1 VTIEA
6 HMDQG
11 FWNERWAQGQI
22 GFHKP
27 APHDLLVAHYD
38 GTLKGRQRVYVPL
51 CGKSVD
57 LVWLRDHGHDVVG
70 CEFVGSAVAAFF
82 AEQVPEAAPTSTRVN
97 ELVLHETRGIRIVQG
112 DAFAIDAFATGGH
125 VDAIWDRAALVA
137 IDPKD
142 RARYVEA
149 LLRVLVPGGVILLV
163 TFTYDQAKVPG
174 PPWSV
179 TDDDVRTLF
188 GATCTIEKLEAR
200 DEELGPKFVEAGV
213 TSLVES
219 AFLLTKR

>member
-1 VTIEA
+1 ME
-6 HMDQG
+6 QG

-27 APHDLLVAHYD
+27 APHDLLVTHHD
-38 GTLKGRQRVYVPL
+38 RLKGRQRVYVPL

-82 AEQVPEAAPTSTRVN
+82 AEQVPEATPTSTRVN
-97 ELVLHETRGIRIVQG
+97 ELVLHETRGLRIVQG
-112 DAFAIDAFATGGH
+112 DAFAVDSFATGGR
-125 VDAIWDRAALVA
+125 VDAVWDRAALVA

-142 RARYVEA
+142 RPRYVEA

-163 TFTYDQAKVPG
+163 TFTYDQSKLPG

-179 TDDDVRTLF
+179 PDDEVHALF
-188 GATCTIEKLEAR
+188 GASCSVEKLAAR
-200 DEELGPKFVEAGV
+200 NEQPGPKFVEAGA

-219 AFLLTKR
+219 VFLLTKR

>member
-1 VTIEA
+1 
-6 HMDQG
+6 MNQG

-22 GFHKP
+22 GFHK
-27 APHDLLVAHYD
+27 AVAHELLVAHHD

-82 AEQVPEAAPTSTRVN
+82 DEQVPEATPTSTRVN

-112 DAFAIDAFATGGH
+112 DAFAVDSFATGGR

-137 IDPKD
+137 VDPKD
-142 RARYVEA
+142 RPRYVEA
-149 LLRVLVPGGVILLV
+149 LSRVLLPGGVILLV
-163 TFTYDQAKVPG
+163 TFAYDQSKLPG
-174 PPWSV
+174 PPWSLADGEV
-179 TDDDVRTLF
+179 DALF
-188 GATCTIEKLEAR
+188 SGGFAIERLAAR
-200 DEELGPKFVEAGV
+200 DEAPGPKFVEAGV

-219 AFLLTKR
+219 VFLLTKR